1 MLTSS
6 TFYIIKK
13 KKNFMNILFLII
25 PLLAFSIPV
34 AFAES
39 SNIGTIYWKQEII
52 SPNSFVDIYVHD
64 NDMNKKEYP
73 NFADKFT
80 ISVWSDSSPDGLEIQ
95 VVETGVYS
103 GIFKGR
109 VFVADSGDTVKNRLV
124 SMPGDAVYAK
134 YVDFTMPD
142 GSTSEIFSA
151 AIVKISGQNM
161 QSLLDNID
169 PKYRMSSSVEKVPS
183 WIKNNAGWW
192 ANDDIDDD
200 AFIQGI
206 QFLIKEKILEINE
219 TSSTEK
225 SDKIPAWVK
234 NNAGWWADGQIT
246 ESDFLSGITHLVKTG
261 IISVGDNSV
270 ELVSDD
276 VDPLLA
282 ECQSIK
288 STYKRLN
295 CEKEIKQN
303 LEFIE
308 FKKSSNEYGVGPIT
322 YYYPGIGNFGNEFEI
337 SSSGQAMLRLRILAE
352 NTGNEVI
359 SLKCTG
365 PSICSY
371 DVWDGSKAFKYAGM
385 DFVSGQ
391 IPINPGTS
399 VIFNMMFG
407 PNIGYGGNQFE
418 YDSSKNYTF
427 RVNEN
432 FGSIEIPLKIE

>member
-1 MLTSS
+1 MKL
-6 TFYIIKK
+6 
-13 KKNFMNILFLII
+13 LLLLI
-25 PLLAFSIPV
+25 PLLAFSIPLV
-34 AFAES
+34 FAEP
-39 SNIGTIYWKQEII
+39 SNVGNMYWKQEII

-64 NDMNKKEYP
+64 DDMNKKEYP

-80 ISVWSDSSPDGLEIQ
+80 ISVWSDSSPDGLEIE

-109 VFVADSGDTVKNRLV
+109 VFIADSGDTLKNRLV
-124 SMPGDAVYAK
+124 SMPGDTVYGK

-151 AIVKISGQNM
+151 AIVKISGQDMN
-161 QSLLDNID
+161 SLLDKID
-169 PKYRMSSSVEKVPS
+169 TKFRASAEKVPS

-200 AFIQGI
+200 SFIQGI

-219 TSSTEK
+219 TTTADK

-234 NNAGWWADGQIT
+234 NNAGWWAEGQIT

-261 IISVGDNSV
+261 IISVGNDSV
-270 ELVSDD
+270 DSASD
-276 VDPLLA
+276 VDPILA

-295 CEKEIKQN
+295 CEKEIKQK

-308 FKKSSNEYGVGPIT
+308 FKQSSVGYGVGPIT

-352 NTGNEVI
+352 NTGNDVV

-418 YDSSKNYTF
+418 YDSSKSYNF

-432 FGSIEIPLKIE
+432 FGSIDIPLKIE

>member
-1 MLTSS
+1 MKL
-6 TFYIIKK
+6 
-13 KKNFMNILFLII
+13 LLLLI

-34 AFAES
+34 VFAEP
-39 SNIGTIYWKQEII
+39 SNVGNMYWKQEII

-64 NDMNKKEYP
+64 DDMNKKEYP

-80 ISVWSDSSPDGLEIQ
+80 ISVWSDSSPDGLEIE

-109 VFVADSGDTVKNRLV
+109 VFIADSGDTLKNRLV
-124 SMPGDAVYAK
+124 SMPGDTVYGK

-161 QSLLDNID
+161 NSLLDKID
-169 PKYRMSSSVEKVPS
+169 PKFRASAEKVPS

-200 AFIQGI
+200 SFIQGI

-219 TSSTEK
+219 TTTADK

-234 NNAGWWADGQIT
+234 NNAGWWAEGQIT

-261 IISVGDNSV
+261 IISVGNDSV
-270 ELVSDD
+270 DSASD
-276 VDPLLA
+276 VDPVLA

-295 CEKEIKQN
+295 CEKEIKQK

-308 FKKSSNEYGVGPIT
+308 FKQSSVGYGVGPIT

-352 NTGNEVI
+352 NTGNDVV

-418 YDSSKNYTF
+418 YDSSKSYNF

-432 FGSIEIPLKIE
+432 FGSIDIPLKIE

>member
-1 MLTSS
+1 MNTIMLV
-6 TFYIIKK
+6 I
-13 KKNFMNILFLII
+13 FL
-25 PLLAFSIPV
+25 LVFSIPAV
-34 AFAES
+34 FAES
-39 SNIGTIYWKQEII
+39 SNVGEIYWKKEII
-52 SPNSFVDIYVHD
+52 SSNSFVDIYVHD

-80 ISVWSDSSPDGLEIQ
+80 ISVWSDSSPDGLEID

-103 GIFKGR
+103 GIFKGS
-109 VFVADSGDTVKNRLV
+109 VFIADSGETAKNRLV
-124 SMPGDAVYAK
+124 SIPGDILYAK

-142 GSTSEIFSA
+142 GSTSDIFSA

-161 QSLLDNID
+161 DTLLDNID
-169 PKYRMSSSVEKVPS
+169 SKYRMSKSIEKVPS

-192 ANDDIDDD
+192 AEGTIDDD
-200 AFIQGI
+200 SFVQGI
-206 QFLIKEKILEINE
+206 QFLIKEKIIDVDESV
-219 TSSTEK
+219 TSEK
-225 SDKIPAWVK
+225 NDIIPSWVK
-234 NNAGWWADGQIT
+234 NNAGWWADGQIS
-246 ESDFLSGITHLVKTG
+246 ENDFLSGIKHLVKTG
-261 IISVGDNSV
+261 IISISTNSLNSV
-270 ELVSDD
+270 SDSIVSESDSI
-276 VDPLLA
+276 VS

-303 LEFIE
+303 IEFME
-308 FKKSSNEYGVGPIT
+308 FKKISSAYVVGPIT
-322 YYYPGIGNFGNEFEI
+322 YYYPGIGNLGNEFEI

-352 NTGNEVI
+352 NNGSDVV

-365 PSICSY
+365 PSICNY

-418 YDSSKNYTF
+418 YDSSKNYDF

-432 FGSIEIPLKIE
+432 FGSIVIPLKIE

>member
-1 MLTSS
+1 M
-6 TFYIIKK
+6 
-13 KKNFMNILFLII
+13 LII
-25 PLLAFSIPV
+25 PLLVFTIPV
-34 AFAES
+34 AFADS
-39 SNIGTIYWKQEII
+39 PNIGTVNWKQEII
-52 SPNSFVDIYVHD
+52 SSNSFVDIYVHD
-64 NDMNKKEYP
+64 DDMNKKEYP

-80 ISVWSDSSPDGLEIQ
+80 ISVWSDSSPNGLEIQ

-109 VFVADSGDTVKNRLV
+109 VFIADSGDTAKNRLV
-124 SMPGDAVYAK
+124 SLPGDTVYAK

-142 GSTSEIFSA
+142 DSTSEIFSA

-161 QSLLDNID
+161 ESLLEKID
-169 PKYRMSSSVEKVPS
+169 PKFRMSKFVEKVPV

-192 ANDDIDDD
+192 ANGDIDDD
-200 AFIQGI
+200 SFIQGI

-219 TSSTEK
+219 STSSEK
-225 SDKIPAWVK
+225 SDTIPPWVK
-234 NNAGWWADGQIT
+234 NNAGWWAAGDIT

-261 IISVGDNSV
+261 IISV
-270 ELVSDD
+270 SDD
-276 VDPLLA
+276 SIESIAKSDPLLS

-303 LEFIE
+303 IEFTE
-308 FKKSSNEYGVGPIT
+308 FKKFSDGYNVGSVT

-352 NTGNEVI
+352 NTGNDVV

-371 DVWDGSKAFKYAGM
+371 DVWDGSKTFKYAGM
-385 DFVSGQ
+385 DFISGQ

-407 PNIGYGGNQFE
+407 PNIGYGGTEFE
-418 YDSSKNYTF
+418 YDSSKNYDF
-427 RVNEN
+427 RVNES
-432 FGSIEIPLKIE
+432 FGSIDIPLKIE

>member
-1 MLTSS
+1 
-6 TFYIIKK
+6 
-13 KKNFMNILFLII
+13 MNLLFLII
-25 PLLAFSIPV
+25 PLLVFSIPM

-39 SNIGTIYWKQEII
+39 SNVGTMYWKQEII

-73 NFADKFT
+73 NFADKFM
-80 ISVWSDSSPDGLEIQ
+80 ISIWSDSSPNGLEIQ

-109 VFVADSGDTVKNRLV
+109 VFVADSGETVKNRLV
-124 SMPGDAVYAK
+124 SMPGDTVYAK

-151 AIVKISGQNM
+151 AVVKISGQNM
-161 QSLLDNID
+161 QPLLDNID
-169 PKYRMSSSVEKVPS
+169 SKYRMSSSIEKVPS

-234 NNAGWWADGQIT
+234 NNAGWWAEGQIT

-261 IISVGDNSV
+261 IISVSDDSV
-270 ELVSDD
+270 ELVSDN
-276 VDPLLA
+276 VDPLLT

>member
-1 MLTSS
+1 MNTIMLV
-6 TFYIIKK
+6 I
-13 KKNFMNILFLII
+13 FL
-25 PLLAFSIPV
+25 LVFSIPAV
-34 AFAES
+34 FAES
-39 SNIGTIYWKQEII
+39 SNVGEIYWKKEII
-52 SPNSFVDIYVHD
+52 SSNSFVDIYVHD

-80 ISVWSDSSPDGLEIQ
+80 ISVWSDSSPDGLEID

-103 GIFKGR
+103 GIFKGS
-109 VFVADSGDTVKNRLV
+109 VFIADSGETAKNRLV
-124 SMPGDAVYAK
+124 SIPGDILYAK

-142 GSTSEIFSA
+142 GSTSDIFSA

-161 QSLLDNID
+161 DTLLDNID
-169 PKYRMSSSVEKVPS
+169 SKYRMSKSIEKVPS

-192 ANDDIDDD
+192 AEGTIDDD
-200 AFIQGI
+200 SFVQGI
-206 QFLIKEKILEINE
+206 QFLIKEKIIDVDESV
-219 TSSTEK
+219 TSEK
-225 SDKIPAWVK
+225 NDIIPSWVK
-234 NNAGWWADGQIT
+234 NNAGWWADGQIS
-246 ESDFLSGITHLVKTG
+246 ENDFLSGIKHLVKTG
-261 IISVGDNSV
+261 IISISTNSLNSV
-270 ELVSDD
+270 SESDSIVS
-276 VDPLLA
+276 

-303 LEFIE
+303 IEFME
-308 FKKSSNEYGVGPIT
+308 FKKISFAYVVGPIT
-322 YYYPGIGNFGNEFEI
+322 YYYPGIGNLGNEFEI

-352 NTGNEVI
+352 NNGSDVV

-365 PSICSY
+365 PSICNY

-418 YDSSKNYTF
+418 YDSSKNYDF

-432 FGSIEIPLKIE
+432 FGSIVIPLKIE

>member
-1 MLTSS
+1 MKL
-6 TFYIIKK
+6 
-13 KKNFMNILFLII
+13 LLLLI
-25 PLLAFSIPV
+25 PLLAFSIPLV
-34 AFAES
+34 FAEP
-39 SNIGTIYWKQEII
+39 SNVGNMYWKQEII

-64 NDMNKKEYP
+64 DDMNKKEYP

-80 ISVWSDSSPDGLEIQ
+80 ISVWSDSSPDGLEIE

-109 VFVADSGDTVKNRLV
+109 VFIADSGDTLKNRLV
-124 SMPGDAVYAK
+124 SMPGDIVYGK

-151 AIVKISGQNM
+151 AIVKISGQDMN
-161 QSLLDNID
+161 SLLDKID
-169 PKYRMSSSVEKVPS
+169 TKFRASAEKVPS

-200 AFIQGI
+200 SFIQGI

-219 TSSTEK
+219 TTTADK

-234 NNAGWWADGQIT
+234 NNAGWWAEGQIT

-261 IISVGDNSV
+261 IISVGNDSV
-270 ELVSDD
+270 DSASDI
-276 VDPLLA
+276 DPILA

-295 CEKEIKQN
+295 CEKEIKQK

-308 FKKSSNEYGVGPIT
+308 FKQSSVGYGVGPIT

-352 NTGNEVI
+352 NTGNDVV

-418 YDSSKNYTF
+418 YDSSKSYNF

-432 FGSIEIPLKIE
+432 FGSIDIPLKIE

>member
-1 MLTSS
+1 M
-6 TFYIIKK
+6 
-13 KKNFMNILFLII
+13 LII
-25 PLLAFSIPV
+25 PLIVFSIPI
-34 AFAES
+34 AFAEQ
-39 SNIGTIYWKQEII
+39 SNVGTMYWKQEII
-52 SPNSFVDIYVHD
+52 SSNSFVDIYVHD

-80 ISVWSDSSPDGLEIQ
+80 ISVWSDSSPEGLEIP

-109 VFVADSGDTVKNRLV
+109 VFIADSGDTVKNRLV
-124 SMPGDAVYAK
+124 SSPGDTVYAK

-142 GSTSEIFSA
+142 DSTSEIFSA
-151 AIVKISGQNM
+151 AIVKISGQKM
-161 QSLLDNID
+161 EPLLEKID
-169 PKYRMSSSVEKVPS
+169 PKFRMSTSVEKVPS

-192 ANDDIDDD
+192 SNGDIDDD
-200 AFIQGI
+200 SFIQGI
-206 QFLIKEKILEINE
+206 QFLIKEKILEIIE
-219 TSSTEK
+219 SPSSEK
-225 SDKIPAWVK
+225 SDEIPPWVK
-234 NNAGWWADGQIT
+234 NNAGWWAEGQIT
-246 ESDFLSGITHLVKTG
+246 ESDFLSGISYLVQTG
-261 IISVGDNSV
+261 VMSVSDNSV
-270 ELVSDD
+270 EPVSDTNP
-276 VDPLLA
+276 VLS
-282 ECQSIK
+282 ECQSIT
-288 STYKRLN
+288 SNYKRLN

-303 LEFIE
+303 IEFTE
-308 FKKSSNEYGVGPIT
+308 FKKSSDRYDVGSIS

-352 NTGNEVI
+352 NTSNEVV

-365 PSICSY
+365 PSICNY

-399 VIFNMMFG
+399 IIFNMMFG

-418 YDSSKNYTF
+418 YDYSKNYNF

-432 FGSIEIPLKIE
+432 FGTIEIPLKIE

>member
-1 MLTSS
+1 
-6 TFYIIKK
+6 
-13 KKNFMNILFLII
+13 MNLLFFII
-25 PLLAFSIPV
+25 PLLVFSIPV

-39 SNIGTIYWKQEII
+39 SNVGNMYWKQEII

-64 NDMNKKEYP
+64 DDMNKKEYP

-80 ISVWSDSSPDGLEIQ
+80 ISVWSDSSPDGLEIE

-109 VFVADSGDTVKNRLV
+109 VFIADSGDTLKNRLV
-124 SMPGDAVYAK
+124 SMPGDTVYGK

-161 QSLLDNID
+161 NSLLDKID
-169 PKYRMSSSVEKVPS
+169 PKFRTSAEKVPS

-200 AFIQGI
+200 SFIQGI

-219 TSSTEK
+219 TTTADK

-234 NNAGWWADGQIT
+234 NNAGWWAEGQIT

-261 IISVGDNSV
+261 IISVGNDSV
-270 ELVSDD
+270 DSASD
-276 VDPLLA
+276 VDPILS

-295 CEKEIKQN
+295 CEKEIKLS
-303 LEFIE
+303 LEFTE
-308 FKKSSNEYGVGPIT
+308 FKKISDSYDVGTIT
-322 YYYPGIGNFGNEFEI
+322 YYYPGIGNLGNDFEI

-352 NTGNEVI
+352 NIGTDVV

-365 PSICSY
+365 PSICNY

-418 YDSSKNYTF
+418 YDSSKSYNF

-432 FGSIEIPLKIE
+432 FGSIDIPLKIE

>member
-1 MLTSS
+1 
-6 TFYIIKK
+6 
-13 KKNFMNILFLII
+13 MNLLILIL
-25 PLLAFSIPV
+25 PLLVFTIPV

-52 SPNSFVDIYVHD
+52 SSNSFVDIYVHD

-73 NFADKFT
+73 NFADKFF
-80 ISVWSDSSPDGLEIQ
+80 ISVWSDSSPNGLEIQ

-109 VFVADSGDTVKNRLV
+109 VFIADSGETAKNRLV
-124 SMPGDAVYAK
+124 SMPGDTVYAK

-151 AIVKISGQNM
+151 AVVKISGQNM
-161 QSLLDNID
+161 QPLLDNID
-169 PKYRMSSSVEKVPS
+169 SKYRMSSSIEKVPS

-219 TSSTEK
+219 TSSAEK

-261 IISVGDNSV
+261 IISVSDDSV

>member
-1 MLTSS
+1 
-6 TFYIIKK
+6 
-13 KKNFMNILFLII
+13 MNLLFLII
-25 PLLAFSIPV
+25 PLLVFSIPMV
-34 AFAES
+34 FAES
-39 SNIGTIYWKQEII
+39 SNVGTMYWKQEII
-52 SPNSFVDIYVHD
+52 SPNSFVDIYVND

-73 NFADKFT
+73 NFADKFM
-80 ISVWSDSSPDGLEIQ
+80 ISIWSDSSPNGLEIQ

-109 VFVADSGDTVKNRLV
+109 VFVADSGETVKNRLV
-124 SMPGDAVYAK
+124 SMPGDTVYAK

-151 AIVKISGQNM
+151 AVVKISGQNM
-161 QSLLDNID
+161 QPLLDNID
-169 PKYRMSSSVEKVPS
+169 SKYRMSSSIEKVPS

-192 ANDDIDDD
+192 ANNDIDDD

-234 NNAGWWADGQIT
+234 NNAGWWAEGQIT

-261 IISVGDNSV
+261 IISVSDDSV

>member
-1 MLTSS
+1 
-6 TFYIIKK
+6 
-13 KKNFMNILFLII
+13 MNLLFLII
-25 PLLAFSIPV
+25 PLLVFSIPI

-39 SNIGTIYWKQEII
+39 SNVGTMYWKQEII
-52 SPNSFVDIYVHD
+52 STNSFVDIYVHD

-73 NFADKFT
+73 NFADKFM
-80 ISVWSDSSPDGLEIQ
+80 ISVWSDSSPTGLEIQ

-124 SMPGDAVYAK
+124 SMPGDTVYGK

-161 QSLLDNID
+161 NSLLDKID
-169 PKYRMSSSVEKVPS
+169 PKFRTSAEKVPS

-200 AFIQGI
+200 SFIQGI

-219 TSSTEK
+219 TTTADK

-234 NNAGWWADGQIT
+234 NNAGWWAEGQIT

-261 IISVGDNSV
+261 IISVGNDSV
-270 ELVSDD
+270 DSALD
-276 VDPLLA
+276 VDPILS

-295 CEKEIKQN
+295 CEKEIKLS
-303 LEFIE
+303 LEFTE
-308 FKKSSNEYGVGPIT
+308 FKKISDSYDVGTIT
-322 YYYPGIGNFGNEFEI
+322 YYYPGIGNLGNDFEI

-352 NTGNEVI
+352 NIGTDVV

-365 PSICSY
+365 PSICNY

-399 VIFNMMFG
+399 IIFNMMFG

-418 YDSSKNYTF
+418 YDESKSYDF
-427 RVNEN
+427 RVNES
-432 FGSIEIPLKIE
+432 FGSIDIPLKINE

>member
-1 MLTSS
+1 M
-6 TFYIIKK
+6 
-13 KKNFMNILFLII
+13 
-25 PLLAFSIPV
+25 
-34 AFAES
+34 
-39 SNIGTIYWKQEII
+39 
-52 SPNSFVDIYVHD
+52 
-64 NDMNKKEYP
+64 
-73 NFADKFT
+73 
-80 ISVWSDSSPDGLEIQ
+80 WSDSSPDGLEIE

-109 VFVADSGDTVKNRLV
+109 VFIADSGDTLKNRLV
-124 SMPGDAVYAK
+124 SMPGDTVYGK

-151 AIVKISGQNM
+151 AIVKISGQDMN
-161 QSLLDNID
+161 SLLDKID
-169 PKYRMSSSVEKVPS
+169 TKFRASAEKVPS

-200 AFIQGI
+200 SFIQGI

-219 TSSTEK
+219 TTTADK

-234 NNAGWWADGQIT
+234 NNAGWWAEGQIT

-261 IISVGDNSV
+261 IISVGNDSV
-270 ELVSDD
+270 DSASDI
-276 VDPLLA
+276 DPILA

-295 CEKEIKQN
+295 CEKEIKQK

-308 FKKSSNEYGVGPIT
+308 FKQSSVGYGVGPIT

-352 NTGNEVI
+352 NTGNDVV

-418 YDSSKNYTF
+418 YDSSKSYNF

-432 FGSIEIPLKIE
+432 FGSIDIPLKIE

>member
-1 MLTSS
+1 MKL
-6 TFYIIKK
+6 
-13 KKNFMNILFLII
+13 LFVII
-25 PLLAFSIPV
+25 PLLVFSIPV

-39 SNIGTIYWKQEII
+39 SNVGSMYWKQEII

-64 NDMNKKEYP
+64 DDMNKKEYP

-80 ISVWSDSSPDGLEIQ
+80 ISVWSDSSPDGLEIE

-109 VFVADSGDTVKNRLV
+109 VFIADSGDTLKNRLV
-124 SMPGDAVYAK
+124 SMPGDTVYGK

-161 QSLLDNID
+161 NSLLDKID
-169 PKYRMSSSVEKVPS
+169 PKFRTSAEKVPS

-200 AFIQGI
+200 SFIQGI

-219 TSSTEK
+219 TTTADK

-234 NNAGWWADGQIT
+234 NNAGWWAEGQIT

-261 IISVGDNSV
+261 IISVGNDSV
-270 ELVSDD
+270 DSASD
-276 VDPLLA
+276 VDPILS

-295 CEKEIKQN
+295 CEKEIKLS
-303 LEFIE
+303 LEFTE
-308 FKKSSNEYGVGPIT
+308 FKKISDSYDVGTIT
-322 YYYPGIGNFGNEFEI
+322 YYYPGIGNLGNDFEI

-352 NTGNEVI
+352 NTGTDIV

-365 PSICSY
+365 PSICNY

-399 VIFNMMFG
+399 IIFNMMFG

-418 YDSSKNYTF
+418 YDESKSYDF
-427 RVNEN
+427 RVNES
-432 FGSIEIPLKIE
+432 FGSIDIPLKINE

>member
-1 MLTSS
+1 MKL
-6 TFYIIKK
+6 
-13 KKNFMNILFLII
+13 LLLLI

-34 AFAES
+34 VFAEP
-39 SNIGTIYWKQEII
+39 SNVGNMYWKQEII

-64 NDMNKKEYP
+64 DDMNKKEYP

-80 ISVWSDSSPDGLEIQ
+80 ISVWSDSSPDGLEIE

-109 VFVADSGDTVKNRLV
+109 VFIADSGDTLKNRLV
-124 SMPGDAVYAK
+124 SMPGDTVYGK

-151 AIVKISGQNM
+151 AVVKISGQNM
-161 QSLLDNID
+161 QPLLDNID
-169 PKYRMSSSVEKVPS
+169 SKYRMSSSIEKVPS

-219 TSSTEK
+219 TSSAEK

-261 IISVGDNSV
+261 IISVSDDSV

-371 DVWDGSKAFKYAGM
+371 DVWDGSKAFKYSGM
-385 DFVSGQ
+385 DFTSGQ
-391 IPINPGTS
+391 IVMNPGDARE
-399 VIFNMMFG
+399 FNILFG
-407 PNIGYGGNQFE
+407 PNIGYGGTEFE
-418 YDSSKNYTF
+418 YDSSKSYTF
-427 RVNEN
+427 RINEP
-432 FGSIEIPLKIE
+432 FGSFDVHLDLE

>member
-1 MLTSS
+1 
-6 TFYIIKK
+6 
-13 KKNFMNILFLII
+13 MNLLILIL
-25 PLLAFSIPV
+25 PLLVFTIPV

-52 SPNSFVDIYVHD
+52 SSNSFVDIYVHD

-73 NFADKFT
+73 NFADKFF
-80 ISVWSDSSPDGLEIQ
+80 ISVWSDSSPNGLEIQ

-109 VFVADSGDTVKNRLV
+109 VFIADSGETAKNRLV
-124 SMPGDAVYAK
+124 SMPGDTVYAK

-151 AIVKISGQNM
+151 AVVKISGQNM
-161 QSLLDNID
+161 QPLLDNID
-169 PKYRMSSSVEKVPS
+169 SKYRMSSSIEKVPS

-234 NNAGWWADGQIT
+234 NNAGWWAEGQIT

-261 IISVGDNSV
+261 IISVSDDSV

-418 YDSSKNYTF
+418 YDSSKNYNF

-432 FGSIEIPLKIE
+432 FGSY

>member
-1 MLTSS
+1 MKL
-6 TFYIIKK
+6 
-13 KKNFMNILFLII
+13 LFVII
-25 PLLAFSIPV
+25 PLLVFSIPV
-34 AFAES
+34 AFAEP
-39 SNIGTIYWKQEII
+39 SNVGNMYWKQEII

-64 NDMNKKEYP
+64 DDMNKKEYP

-80 ISVWSDSSPDGLEIQ
+80 ISVWSDSSPDGLEIE

-109 VFVADSGDTVKNRLV
+109 VFIADSGDTLKNRLV
-124 SMPGDAVYAK
+124 SMPGDTVYGK

-161 QSLLDNID
+161 NSLLDKID
-169 PKYRMSSSVEKVPS
+169 PKFRASAEKVPS

-200 AFIQGI
+200 SFIQGI
-206 QFLIKEKILEINE
+206 QFLIKEKILEISE
-219 TSSTEK
+219 TTTADK

-234 NNAGWWADGQIT
+234 NNAGWWAEGQIT

-261 IISVGDNSV
+261 IISVGNDSV
-270 ELVSDD
+270 DSASDI
-276 VDPLLA
+276 DPILA

-295 CEKEIKQN
+295 CEKEIKQK

-308 FKKSSNEYGVGPIT
+308 FKQSSVGYGVGPIT

-352 NTGNEVI
+352 NTGNDVV

-418 YDSSKNYTF
+418 YDSSKSYNF

-432 FGSIEIPLKIE
+432 FGSIDIPLKIE

>member
-1 MLTSS
+1 
-6 TFYIIKK
+6 
-13 KKNFMNILFLII
+13 MNLLFLII
-25 PLLAFSIPV
+25 SLLVFSIPM

-39 SNIGTIYWKQEII
+39 SNVGTMYWKQEII

-73 NFADKFT
+73 NFADKFM
-80 ISVWSDSSPDGLEIQ
+80 ISIWSDSSPNGLEIQ

-109 VFVADSGDTVKNRLV
+109 VFVADSGETVKNRLV
-124 SMPGDAVYAK
+124 SMPGDTVYAK

-161 QSLLDNID
+161 QPLLDNID
-169 PKYRMSSSVEKVPS
+169 SKYRMSLSVEQVPS

-219 TSSTEK
+219 TSSAEK

-234 NNAGWWADGQIT
+234 NNAGWWAEGQIT

-261 IISVGDNSV
+261 IISVSDDSV

-352 NTGNEVI
+352 NTGNDVV

-365 PSICSY
+365 PSICS
-371 DVWDGSKAFKYAGM
+371 
-385 DFVSGQ
+385 
-391 IPINPGTS
+391 
-399 VIFNMMFG
+399 
-407 PNIGYGGNQFE
+407 
-418 YDSSKNYTF
+418 
-427 RVNEN
+427 
-432 FGSIEIPLKIE
+432 

>member
-1 MLTSS
+1 
-6 TFYIIKK
+6 
-13 KKNFMNILFLII
+13 MNILILIV

-39 SNIGTIYWKQEII
+39 SNIGTMYWKQEII

-124 SMPGDAVYAK
+124 SMPGDTVYAK

-261 IISVGDNSV
+261 IISVSADSV

-352 NTGNEVI
+352 NTSNEVI

-365 PSICSY
+365 PAICSY

-418 YDSSKNYTF
+418 YDPSKNYNF
-427 RVNEN
+427 RVNES
-432 FGSIEIPLKIE
+432 FGSVDIPLKIE

>member
-1 MLTSS
+1 MKL
-6 TFYIIKK
+6 
-13 KKNFMNILFLII
+13 LFVII
-25 PLLAFSIPV
+25 PLLVFSIPV
-34 AFAES
+34 AFAEP
-39 SNIGTIYWKQEII
+39 SNVGNMYWKQEII

-64 NDMNKKEYP
+64 DDMNKKEYP

-80 ISVWSDSSPDGLEIQ
+80 ISVWSDSSPDGLEIE

-109 VFVADSGDTVKNRLV
+109 VFIADSGDTLKNRLV
-124 SMPGDAVYAK
+124 SMPGDTVYGK

-161 QSLLDNID
+161 NSLLDKID
-169 PKYRMSSSVEKVPS
+169 PKFRASAEKVPS

-200 AFIQGI
+200 SFIQGI
-206 QFLIKEKILEINE
+206 QFLIKEKILEISE
-219 TSSTEK
+219 TTTADK

-234 NNAGWWADGQIT
+234 NNAGWWAEGQIT

-261 IISVGDNSV
+261 IISVGNDSV
-270 ELVSDD
+270 DSASDI
-276 VDPLLA
+276 DPILA

-295 CEKEIKQN
+295 CEKEIKQK

-308 FKKSSNEYGVGPIT
+308 FKQSSVGYGVGPIT

-352 NTGNEVI
+352 NTGNDVV

-399 VIFNMMFG
+399 VIFNRMFG

-418 YDSSKNYTF
+418 YDSSKSYNF

-432 FGSIEIPLKIE
+432 FGSIDIPLKIE

>member
-1 MLTSS
+1 MKL
-6 TFYIIKK
+6 
-13 KKNFMNILFLII
+13 LFVII
-25 PLLAFSIPV
+25 PLLVFSIPV

-39 SNIGTIYWKQEII
+39 SNVGNMYWKQEII

-64 NDMNKKEYP
+64 DDMNKKEYP

-80 ISVWSDSSPDGLEIQ
+80 ISVWSDSSPDGLEIE

-109 VFVADSGDTVKNRLV
+109 VFIADSGDTLKNRLV
-124 SMPGDAVYAK
+124 SMPGDTVYGK

-161 QSLLDNID
+161 NSLLDKID
-169 PKYRMSSSVEKVPS
+169 PKFRASAEKVPS

-200 AFIQGI
+200 SFIQGI
-206 QFLIKEKILEINE
+206 QFLIKEKILEISE
-219 TSSTEK
+219 TTTADK

-234 NNAGWWADGQIT
+234 NNAGWWAEGQIT

-261 IISVGDNSV
+261 IISVGNDSV
-270 ELVSDD
+270 DSASDI
-276 VDPLLA
+276 DPILA

-295 CEKEIKQN
+295 CEKEIKQK

-308 FKKSSNEYGVGPIT
+308 FKQSSVGYGVGPIT

-352 NTGNEVI
+352 NTGNDVV

-418 YDSSKNYTF
+418 YDSSKSYNF

-432 FGSIEIPLKIE
+432 FGSIDIPLKIE

>member
-1 MLTSS
+1 
-6 TFYIIKK
+6 
-13 KKNFMNILFLII
+13 MNILFLIV

-39 SNIGTIYWKQEII
+39 SNIGTMYWKQEII

-124 SMPGDAVYAK
+124 SMPGDTVYAK

-261 IISVGDNSV
+261 IISVSDDSV

-276 VDPLLA
+276 VDPLLF

-352 NTGNEVI
+352 NTSNEVI

-365 PSICSY
+365 PAICSY

-418 YDSSKNYTF
+418 YDPSKNYHF
-427 RVNEN
+427 RVNES
-432 FGSIEIPLKIE
+432 FGSVDIPLKIE

>member
-1 MLTSS
+1 M
-6 TFYIIKK
+6 
-13 KKNFMNILFLII
+13 
-25 PLLAFSIPV
+25 P
-34 AFAES
+34 
-39 SNIGTIYWKQEII
+39 
-52 SPNSFVDIYVHD
+52 
-64 NDMNKKEYP
+64 
-73 NFADKFT
+73 
-80 ISVWSDSSPDGLEIQ
+80 
-95 VVETGVYS
+95 
-103 GIFKGR
+103 
-109 VFVADSGDTVKNRLV
+109 GDTVY
-124 SMPGDAVYAK
+124 GK

-161 QSLLDNID
+161 NSLLDKID
-169 PKYRMSSSVEKVPS
+169 PKFRASAEKVPS

-200 AFIQGI
+200 SFIQGI

-219 TSSTEK
+219 TTTADK

-234 NNAGWWADGQIT
+234 NNAGWWAEGQIT

-261 IISVGDNSV
+261 IISVGNDSV
-270 ELVSDD
+270 DSASD
-276 VDPLLA
+276 VDPILS

-295 CEKEIKQN
+295 CEKEIKLS
-303 LEFIE
+303 LEFTE
-308 FKKSSNEYGVGPIT
+308 FKKISDSYDVGTIT
-322 YYYPGIGNFGNEFEI
+322 YYYPGIGNLGNDFEI

-352 NTGNEVI
+352 NIGTDVV

-365 PSICSY
+365 PSICNY

-399 VIFNMMFG
+399 IIFNMMFG

-418 YDSSKNYTF
+418 YDESKSYDF
-427 RVNEN
+427 RVNES
-432 FGSIEIPLKIE
+432 FGSVDIPLKINE

>member
-1 MLTSS
+1 
-6 TFYIIKK
+6 
-13 KKNFMNILFLII
+13 MNIFLLVI
-25 PLLAFSIPV
+25 PLLVISIPIV
-34 AFAES
+34 FADS
-39 SNIGTIYWKQEII
+39 SNVGTVYWKQEII
-52 SPNSFVDIYVHD
+52 SSNSFVDIYVHD

-80 ISVWSDSSPDGLEIQ
+80 ISVWSDSSPDGLEIP

-109 VFVADSGDTVKNRLV
+109 VFIADSGDTAKNRLV
-124 SMPGDAVYAK
+124 SMPGDTVYAK

-142 GSTSEIFSA
+142 GSTSNIFSA

-161 QSLLDNID
+161 NSLLDQID
-169 PKYRMSSSVEKVPS
+169 PKFRMSKSIEKVPV

-192 ANDDIDDD
+192 ANGDIDDD
-200 AFIQGI
+200 SFIQGI
-206 QFLIKEKILEINE
+206 QFLIKENILEVDSTI
-219 TSSTEK
+219 SSEK
-225 SDKIPAWVK
+225 NDKIPPWIK
-234 NNAGWWADGQIT
+234 NNAGWWAEGQIT
-246 ESDFLSGITHLVKTG
+246 ESDFLSGINHLVKTG
-261 IISVGDNSV
+261 IISISQNSI
-270 ELVSDD
+270 ESVSDSI
-276 VDPLLA
+276 VS

-288 STYKRLN
+288 SNYKRLN

-303 LEFIE
+303 LEFTE
-308 FKKSSNEYGVGPIT
+308 FKKSSDGYAVGSIT

-352 NTGNEVI
+352 NNSSEVI

-365 PSICSY
+365 PSICNY

-385 DFVSGQ
+385 DFISGQ
-391 IPINPGTS
+391 IPISPGTS
-399 VIFNMMFG
+399 FIFNMMFG
-407 PNIGYGGNQFE
+407 PNIGYGGNQFI
-418 YDSSKNYTF
+418 YDPSKNYNF